1 MKEMTKMLDKQGI
14 WLTKHQ
20 YGRLLGE
27 LTALRSR
34 RSIEVPDDF
43 MDYDANRIA
52 RYSARRAR
60 IREIEDL
67 LARALLVE
75 DIVEGSAVNTAEPGT
90 IVTIRYEDGGETETF
105 RLGRYGAKDAD
116 VKVYSTLSPLG
127 RAIAGA
133 RPGERRIYSIPDGAD
148 LVVTVLRAVPDAAA
162 VA

>member
-1 MKEMTKMLDKQGI
+1 MTR
-14 WLTKHQ
+14 HE

-27 LTALRSR
+27 LAALRSR

-60 IREIEDL
+60 IRAIEDL
-67 LARALLVE
+67 LARAILVE
-75 DIVEGSAVNTAEPGT
+75 DAVDNTAEPGT
-90 IVTIRYEDGGETETF
+90 IVTIRYEDTGETETF

-148 LVVTVLRAVPDAAA
+148 LVVTLISAVPDAAA

>member
-1 MKEMTKMLDKQGI
+1 MIDRQGLCI
-14 WLTKHQ
+14 TAQ
-20 YGRLLGE
+20 DYGRLVNE

-52 RYSARRAR
+52 RYSAQRAR
-60 IREIEDL
+60 IREIEDV
-67 LARALLVE
+67 LARAIVTE
-75 DIVEGSAVNTAEPGT
+75 DTGANIAGPGMV
-90 IVTIRYEDGGETETF
+90 VTIRYEDTGETETF
-105 RLGRYGAKDAD
+105 LLGRYGAKDAD
-116 VKVYSTLSPLG
+116 TKVYSTLSPLG

-148 LVVTVLRAVPDAAA
+148 LVVTLLSAVPSVGA

>member
-1 MKEMTKMLDKQGI
+1 MIDTQGI
-14 WLTKHQ
+14 CITQ
-20 YGRLLGE
+20 RDYGRLVNE

-60 IREIEDL
+60 IREIEGV
-67 LARALLVE
+67 LARAIVTE
-75 DIVEGSAVNTAEPGT
+75 DTANNIARPGMV
-90 IVTIRYEDGGETETF
+90 VTIRYEDTGETETF
-105 RLGRYGAKDAD
+105 LLGRYGAEGAD
-116 VKVYSTLSPLG
+116 ITVYSTLSPLG

-133 RPGERRIYSIPDGAD
+133 RPGERRVYSIPDGATV
-148 LVVTVLRAVPDAAA
+148 VVTLIDAVPYGSSA

>member
-1 MKEMTKMLDKQGI
+1 MIDKQGI
-14 WLTKHQ
+14 WLTGRE
-20 YGRLLGE
+20 YGRLMSE

-43 MDYDANRIA
+43 MDCDANRIA

-67 LARALLVE
+67 LARA
-75 DIVEGSAVNTAEPGT
+75 IVRDAPEHTAEPGK
-90 IVTIRYEDGGETETF
+90 VLTIRYEDSGETETF
-105 RLGRYGAKDAD
+105 LLGRYGAKDAD
-116 VKVYSTLSPLG
+116 IKVYSTLSPLG

-133 RPGERRIYSIPDGAD
+133 RPGESRIYSIPDGASP
-148 LVVTVLRAVPDAAA
+148 VVTLISAVPYVSES

>member
-1 MKEMTKMLDKQGI
+1 MIDKQGI
-14 WLTKHQ
+14 ILTGHEH
-20 YGRLLGE
+20 GRLLSE

-43 MDYDANRIA
+43 MDHDANRIA

-67 LARALLVE
+67 LARA
-75 DIVEGSAVNTAEPGT
+75 IVKDTAENIAEPGM
-90 IVTIRYEDGGETETF
+90 VLTIRYEDSGDTETF
-105 RLGRYGAKDAD
+105 LLGRYGAKGAGIP
-116 VKVYSTLSPLG
+116 VYSTLSPLG

-133 RPGERRIYSIPDGAD
+133 RPGERRVYSIPDGASP
-148 LVVTVLRAVPDAAA
+148 VVTLISAESYVSES

>member
-1 MKEMTKMLDKQGI
+1 MHDTQPI
-14 WLTKHQ
+14 WLTRHE
-20 YGRLLGE
+20 YGRLVGE

-67 LARALLVE
+67 LARAIVTE
-75 DIVEGSAVNTAEPGT
+75 DRTAAEPGT
-90 IVTIRYEDGGETETF
+90 IVTIRYEDTGETETF
-105 RLGRYGAKDAD
+105 RLGRYGAKDGNI
-116 VKVYSTLSPLG
+116 KVYSTLSPLG

-133 RPGERRIYSIPDGAD
+133 RPGERRVYSIPDGAD
-148 LVVTVLRAVPDAAA
+148 LIVTLISAVPDVA
-162 VA
+162 VVA

>member
-1 MKEMTKMLDKQGI
+1 MRDTQGI
-14 WLTKHQ
+14 LLTRHEH
-20 YGRLLGE
+20 GRLLGE

-67 LARALLVE
+67 LARA
-75 DIVEGSAVNTAEPGT
+75 IVAENTAANTAEPGT
-90 IVTIRYEDGGETETF
+90 IVTIRYEDTGETETF
-105 RLGRYGAKDAD
+105 RLGRYGAKDAGIR
-116 VKVYSTLSPLG
+116 VYSTLSPLG

-133 RPGERRIYSIPDGAD
+133 RPGERR
-148 LVVTVLRAVPDAAA
+148 VTRFPTAPTWS
-162 VA
+162 

>member
-1 MKEMTKMLDKQGI
+1 MSDTQGI
-14 WLTKHQ
+14 WLSRHEH
-20 YGRLLGE
+20 GRLLGE

-43 MDYDANRIA
+43 LDYDATRIA
-52 RYSARRAR
+52 RHSARRAR
-60 IREIEDL
+60 IRAIEDL
-67 LARALLVE
+67 LARA
-75 DIVEGSAVNTAEPGT
+75 IVAEGTAGNPAEPGT
-90 IVTIRYEDGGETETF
+90 IVTIRYEDTGETETF

-133 RPGERRIYSIPDGAD
+133 RPGERRVYSIPDGAD
-148 LVVTVLRAVPDAAA
+148 LVVTLISAVPDGAA

>member
-1 MKEMTKMLDKQGI
+1 MSDKQGI
-14 WLTKHQ
+14 WLTRHE
-20 YGRLLGE
+20 YGRLMSE

-43 MDYDANRIA
+43 MDYDTHRIA

-67 LARALLVE
+67 LARA
-75 DIVEGSAVNTAEPGT
+75 IVKSTPENTAEPGM
-90 IVTIRYEDGGETETF
+90 VLTIRYEDSGETETF
-105 RLGRYGAKDAD
+105 LLGRYGAKDAD
-116 VKVYSTLSPLG
+116 IKVYSTLSPLG

-133 RPGERRIYSIPDGAD
+133 RPGDRRIYSIPDGASP
-148 LVVTVLRAVPDAAA
+148 VVTLISAEPYISES